1 MKCGAKRWLV
11 LWCAVVVSG
20 WCLKGSAQT
29 GSQADH
35 DRSVAAAAPKDD
47 VGVKAHDNS
56 FVIGND
62 DVLSINV
69 WKEPELTKS
78 VPVRSDGRISL
89 PLVGEMQASGR
100 TPRQLELDIA
110 EKLKSYINTPEVT
123 VMVEKVNS
131 KKFNILGEVT
141 KPGSYSLEAASTV
154 VDAIAVAGGFR
165 DFAKKNGI
173 YILRNSPN
181 GAQIRI
187 PFNYKEFIK
196 GKNPSQNVK
205 LEPNDSVIVP

>member
-1 MKCGAKRWLV
+1 LWLT
-11 LWCAVVVSG
+11 G
-20 WCLKGSAQT
+20 NAQT
-29 GSQADH
+29 GSQADR
-35 DRSVAAAAPKDD
+35 DRSVAAAAAPATTKD
-47 VGVKAHDNS
+47 GISVKAHDNN
-56 FVIGND
+56 FVIGNE

-89 PLVGEMQASGR
+89 PLVGEVEASGK

-110 EKLKSYINTPEVT
+110 EKLRNYINTPEVT

-141 KPGSYSLEAASTV
+141 KPGSYSLATASTV
-154 VDAIAVAGGFR
+154 VDAIAAAGGFR
-165 DFAKKNGI
+165 DFAKKAGV
-173 YILRNSPN
+173 YILRNNPD
-181 GAQIRI
+181 GTQTRI